1 MVLATESVRVRVARL
16 ARRTLGISAYA
27 AGTVVGSRYAR
38 LLGLRA
44 TSEVA
49 LASGQVDRAERLAKA
64 LIELA
69 AEYRDDWYY
78 GNAIHN
84 GHALLGL
91 VQMKRGDLPEAEREL
106 LRAGATP
113 GSPQLNSFGPNL
125 TLARDLLLRERREV
139 VLQYLELCRVFW
151 YPASGSESAVANAV
165 RVGRWTEEITRGEIP
180 DFGPNLIY

>member
-1 MVLATESVRVRVARL
+1 MASATESVRVHVVRFVRHAFGL
-16 ARRTLGISAYA
+16 FIYA
-27 AGTVVGSRYAR
+27 VGTAVGWRYAR

-44 TSEVA
+44 ASEVA
-49 LASGQVDRAERLAKA
+49 LATGQLDRAERLAKA

-84 GHALLGL
+84 GHAALGL
-91 VQMKRGDLPEAEREL
+91 VQMKRGDVPEAEREL

-125 TLARDLLLRERREV
+125 TLARDLLLIERREA
-139 VLQYLELCRVFW
+139 VLRYLKLCRVFW
-151 YPASGSESAVANAV
+151 CSDSALESSALNAV
-165 RVGRWTEEITRGEIP
+165 RVDQWTEEIIRGEIP